1 MIQKIMQ
8 KICEYRLILFSE
20 FWAALGVLMT
30 LLKLLEMTFF
40 KLLEYFFN
48 CDTKCEITKGTII
61 IIISVLYTY
70 QHVLKKTDNITLEI
84 NKRTKIYVHQ
94 ADILQA
100 EGVRVIPVNE
110 YFDTHLGDNIINPKS
125 LHGQFLSLFKGRID
139 ELKQQIAS
147 QLLQKEKL
155 PANRTRNLVPDLPQ
169 DRYPLGTCIR
179 IIDNEQIYILVAIT
193 RFNSNEHVEVS
204 TEEYP
209 EIIRKMYD
217 GIEQLCDG
225 NAVNIPLVGSG
236 ISGYQL
242 TNMQILDTMVRM
254 ANNIDTLAITKGL
267 HICIFNKE
275 QMNTLN
281 LKIIKYLYDRWKY
294 LK

>member
-1 MIQKIMQ
+1 MIQ
-8 KICEYRLILFSE
+8 KICEYRIILFSK
-20 FWAALGVLMT
+20 FFTCIGILMT
-30 LLKLLEMTFF
+30 ISELS
-40 KLLEYFFN
+40 EYFFN
-48 CDTKCEITKGTII
+48 CDTKCKIIKGVFI
-61 IIISVLYTY
+61 IIISVVYTY
-70 QHVLKKTDNITLEI
+70 LSLFKKNDNIVLEI

-94 ADILQA
+94 ADILQSN
-100 EGVRVIPVNE
+100 GVRVIPVNE

-125 LHGQFLSLFKGRID
+125 LHGQFLSLFAGRIN
-139 ELKQQIAS
+139 ELRQQIAT

-155 PANRTRNLVPDLPQ
+155 PANGTRNLVSDLPQ

-179 IIDNEQIYILVAIT
+179 IKDNQQLYILVAVT

-225 NAVNIPLVGSG
+225 NSVNIPLVGSG

-254 ANNIDTLAITKGL
+254 ANNIDKLAITKGL
-267 HICIFNKE
+267 YICIYNKE
-275 QMNTLN
+275 QMKTLN
-281 LKIIKYLYDRWKY
+281 LNIIKYLYDRWKT